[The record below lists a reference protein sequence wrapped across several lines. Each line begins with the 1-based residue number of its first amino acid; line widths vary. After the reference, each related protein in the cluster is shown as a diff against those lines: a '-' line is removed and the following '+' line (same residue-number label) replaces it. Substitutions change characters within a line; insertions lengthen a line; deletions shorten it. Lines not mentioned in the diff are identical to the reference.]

1 MQWCMSDTHILV
13 TDTQEWHMS
22 ISASLCTYPL
32 TAGSAMV
39 TIIIMTA
46 VSPRTPGD
54 GKRARKL
61 LLPSL
66 LSAPQLRNLLVFLLW
81 LFPHAVEECSP
92 QTTWMAGSQG
102 KNHHNSILVIT
113 SLDSLMQMALV
124 CPPPM
129 NTSGFADQVQMYG
142 AGLDSDRGVCVW
154 ERQTDRDRNRDK
166 RGREGWL
173 LSHSS
178 AVKKEVISRY
188 LKYYSW
194 KSKNDSPP
202 IHAAGSWRVFKWNM
216 ICCDKQYGC

>member
-1 MQWCMSDTHILV
+1 MSDTHILV

-22 ISASLCTYPL
+22 LSASLCTYPL
-32 TAGSAMV
+32 TAGAQQWWPLSSRLQCLP
-39 TIIIMTA
+39 
-46 VSPRTPGD
+46 VSPGD

-66 LSAPQLRNLLVFLLW
+66 LSAPQLQNLLVFPLW
-81 LFPHAVEECSP
+81 LSPHAVEECSP
-92 QTTWMAGSQG
+92 QTTCMAGSQG
-102 KNHHNSILVIT
+102 KNHHNSVLVIT
-113 SLDSLMQMALV
+113 SLDSLMQMACV

-129 NTSGFADQVQMYG
+129 NASGFADQVQMSG
-142 AGLDSDRGVCVW
+142 PGLDSDQGVCVCVR
-154 ERQTDRDRNRDK
+154 ETDTDRNRDR

-178 AVKKEVISRY
+178 TVKKEVISRY

-202 IHAAGSWRVFKWNM
+202 IHAAGS
-216 ICCDKQYGC
+216 

>member
-81 LFPHAVEECSP
+81 LFLHAVEECSP

-113 SLDSLMQMALV
+113 NGPCVPSANEYIRICRPSSDVWCRAGFW
-124 CPPPM
+124 
-129 NTSGFADQVQMYG
+129 SG
-142 AGLDSDRGVCVW
+142 RVCVR
-154 ERQTDRDRNRDK
+154 ETDRQRQK
-166 RGREGWL
+166 
-173 LSHSS
+173 
-178 AVKKEVISRY
+178 
-188 LKYYSW
+188 
-194 KSKNDSPP
+194 
-202 IHAAGSWRVFKWNM
+202 
-216 ICCDKQYGC
+216 